1 MFKLQGITHIWQK
14 MRPASVN
21 MPLLM
26 SMLSYLVLTPID
38 SIIYI
43 QWINSLINYKWLSGA
58 IVFPIIGALFFY
70 VPMLWYKKKGLLTR
84 ESRDIHQK
92 FLFILAIFDSS
103 SSILASLTV
112 PYINILIM
120 IILGRLSLP
129 LTMVF
134 SYFMLKRRY
143 FWNHYAGVALTLGG
157 VFLTIVPFLT
167 GKEEHEGSNPGAI
180 IVYMISIIPGVLSYI
195 YKEKFLKGKEG
206 LNIWWMNSWISWWQF
221 VIGLLT
227 IPLLFIPI
235 SYTYL
240 PPDTFGQ
247 YLKNGLACQFGGVNF
262 YNNDNCRLALLWLF
276 LYQIISTIANIL
288 MFLILRHGSSLIFL
302 VLATLKTPIT
312 GFLGYI
318 LMSYNLIYTTDAQ
331 KVTIHPTDYVSLLLI
346 IAGSVVY
353 NLKSEYTAISK
364 NLTEQLLSMDD
375 RNNASNEPSVE
386 ISLPKIKN

>member
-1 MFKLQGITHIWQK
+1 MFKLENIIQRF
-14 MRPASVN
+14 RPGTIN

-58 IVFPIIGALFFY
+58 IVFPIIGTLFFY
-70 VPMLWYKKKGLLTR
+70 VPMLWYKKNGLLTR
-84 ESRDIHQK
+84 ESCDIHQK
-92 FLFILAIFDSS
+92 YLFILAIFDSS
-103 SSILASLTV
+103 SSILGSLTV

-143 FWNHYAGVALTLGG
+143 FWNHYAGVALTLCG
-157 VFLTIVPFLT
+157 VFLTIVPFIV
-167 GKEEHEGSNPGAI
+167 GGEKQQGSNPLAI
-180 IVYMISIIPGVLSYI
+180 VVYMISIIPGVLSYI

-221 VIGLLT
+221 VIGILT

-235 SYTYL
+235 RYTYL
-240 PPDTFGQ
+240 PPDMFGE
-247 YLKNGLACQFGGVNF
+247 YISNGLSCQFGGVNH
-262 YNNDNCRLALLWLF
+262 YDNDNCRLALLWLI
-276 LYQIISTIANIL
+276 LYQLISTIANIL
-288 MFLILRHGSSLIFL
+288 MFLILRLGSSLIFL
-302 VLATLKTPIT
+302 VLSTLKTPIT

-331 KVTIHPTDYVSLLLI
+331 KVSIHPTDYLSLFLI
-346 IAGSVVY
+346 IGGSIMY
-353 NLKSEYTAISK
+353 NLKSEYTAVK
-364 NLTEQLLSMDD
+364 KDLTEKLLSPDD
-375 RNNASNEPSVE
+375 DDNIE
-386 ISLPKIKN
+386 ISMQNRK

>member
-1 MFKLQGITHIWQK
+1 MFRINELISRL
-14 MRPASVN
+14 RPKAVN
-21 MPLLM
+21 MPLVM
-26 SMLSYLVLTPID
+26 SMLSYLILTPID

-70 VPMLWYKKKGLLTR
+70 VPMLYYKSKGKLTR

-92 FLFILAIFDSS
+92 YLFILAIFDSS

-112 PYINILIM
+112 PYISILIM
-120 IILGRLSLP
+120 IILGRMSLP

-134 SYFMLKRRY
+134 SYFMLNRRY
-143 FWNHYAGVALTLGG
+143 YWNHYAGVGLTLLG
-157 VFLTIVPFLT
+157 VFLTITPYIT
-167 GKEEHEGSNPGAI
+167 GSSDETQPSNPGAI
-180 IVYMISIIPGVLSYI
+180 IVYLISIIPGVLSYI
-195 YKEKFLKGKEG
+195 YKERFLKGKTG
-206 LNIWWMNSWISWWQF
+206 LNIWWMNSWISLWQF
-221 VIGLLT
+221 VVGLLT

-235 SYTYL
+235 KYTYL
-240 PPDTFGQ
+240 PPNTFGE
-247 YLKNGLACQFGGVNF
+247 YISNGLSCQFGGVNH
-262 YNNDNCRLALLWLF
+262 YSNDNCRLALLWLF

-331 KVTIHPTDYVSLLLI
+331 KVSIHPTDYVSLLFI
-346 IAGSVVY
+346 IAGSIVY
-353 NLKSEYTAISK
+353 NLKSEYTSIK
-364 NLTEQLLSMDD
+364 KDLTEQLLSDD
-375 RNNASNEPSVE
+375 DNNVE
-386 ISLPKIKN
+386 ISLPNRNSSNN